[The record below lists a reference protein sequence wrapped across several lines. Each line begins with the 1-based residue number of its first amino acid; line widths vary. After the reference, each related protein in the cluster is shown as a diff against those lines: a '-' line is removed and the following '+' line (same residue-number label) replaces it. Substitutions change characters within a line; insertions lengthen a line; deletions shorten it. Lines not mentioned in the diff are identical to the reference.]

1 MGRTRRKR
9 KKEGKNNN
17 VTTHIVRLLRWMKT
31 AGKWKPKCALQLTE
45 FAPSSLRG
53 FMTRQRIESN
63 SLLISIP
70 LNLLITREVAKVFI
84 QESKVFEE
92 CFNDCYEMIST
103 HELLVI
109 FLLVNKHLDLD
120 RKSSSYFW
128 KPYLDTLPES
138 YEVPY
143 FCKHD
148 EVERSD

>member
-9 KKEGKNNN
+9 KKEGKNIN
-17 VTTHIVRLLRWMKT
+17 VSAHIVRLLRWMKT
-31 AGKWKPKCALQLTE
+31 AGKWNPKCALQLTE

-70 LNLLITREVAKVFI
+70 FNLLITREVAKVFI
-84 QESKVFEE
+84 QESKVFD
-92 CFNDCYEMIST
+92 CFNDCCEILPT

-109 FLLVNKHLDLD
+109 FLLVNKHLDVNG
-120 RKSSSYFW
+120 KSSSQFW

-138 YEVPY
+138 YEIPY
-143 FCKHD
+143 FCKDD